1 MRHYLRTGAISPAS
15 RGVVEAAVPAALIA
29 ARRLST
35 PHFAGLEATIPGAVD
50 LASIATAA
58 DQDLPAAKGAQEEAA
73 AVAVIEIATA
83 LDAFVNPWT
92 RSASGAIMPRQSCS
106 GTV

>member
-83 LDAFVNPWT
+83 LDGPVSAWT
-92 RSASGAIMPRQSCS
+92 RSASGAMMFRQSCS
-106 GTV
+106 GAM